1 VSCWQELS
9 DQYQE
14 SLVRSL
20 QKAFRSTTIPS
31 EILQALLNL
40 AEFMEHD
47 VEALP
52 ISLSILA
59 ELAQK
64 GHAYAKAL
72 HYRELEFQTNPAGC
86 FESLININKKLDQ
99 YDAAS
104 GLLKVVEQIQKK
116 FPTLKDVYAVQ
127 ESWLAKLGHWDAALV
142 KYDAK
147 LALNPRDGTLLA
159 GKLKCLDALG
169 RWEEAVH
176 LCEENLDMMRIES
189 EGSGGGGGG
198 GSSSVIG
205 GGGGQ
210 SHNGLGHYNSFG
222 SSSGGAGGGG
232 NALQQAAAAAASNT
246 SGGAGTLSGVSA
258 GTSGALSGANSV
270 GARALT
276 KAAVIGA
283 RAAWSLNQWDR
294 MDLFLSQLPGN
305 QSASLLFCLLL
316 RFLFSFFSVAAVAFF
331 SWLFQLMLRFHCYV
345 LRLL

>member
-1 VSCWQELS
+1 VSCWHELS

-14 SLVRSL
+14 NLVRSL
-20 QKAFRSTTIPS
+20 QKAFRSTTIPA

-116 FPTLKDVYAVQ
+116 FPALKEVYAVQ
-127 ESWLAKLGHWDAALV
+127 ESWLAKLGHWDEALV

-147 LALNPRDGTLLA
+147 LAVTPKDSKVLA
-159 GKLKCLDALG
+159 GKMKCLDALG
-169 RWEEAVH
+169 RWEEAIRI
-176 LCEENLDMMRIES
+176 CEDNLELMRVES
-189 EGSGGGGGG
+189 E
-198 GSSSVIG
+198 
-205 GGGGQ
+205 Q
-210 SHNGLGHYNSFG
+210 A
-222 SSSGGAGGGG
+222 GAK
-232 NALQQAAAAAASNT
+232 T
-246 SGGAGTLSGVSA
+246 
-258 GTSGALSGANSV
+258 
-270 GARALT
+270 LT

-294 MDLFLSQLPGN
+294 MDLFLTQLPGAFL
-305 QSASLLFCLLL
+305 QSCSLPILCCV
-316 RFLFSFFSVAAVAFF
+316 R
-331 SWLFQLMLRFHCYV
+331 
-345 LRLL
+345 

>member
-1 VSCWQELS
+1 MSTLLPSPSQATELFHAAFVSCWHELS

-14 SLVRSL
+14 NLVRSL

-116 FPTLKDVYAVQ
+116 FPALKEVYAVQ
-127 ESWLAKLGHWDAALV
+127 ESWLAKLGHWDEALV

-147 LALNPRDGTLLA
+147 LAVNPRDSKMLA
-159 GKLKCLDALG
+159 GKMKCLDALG
-169 RWEEAVH
+169 RWEEAIKI
-176 LCEENLDMMRIES
+176 CEDNFDLMRVESAQADMK
-189 EGSGGGGGG
+189 
-198 GSSSVIG
+198 
-205 GGGGQ
+205 
-210 SHNGLGHYNSFG
+210 
-222 SSSGGAGGGG
+222 
-232 NALQQAAAAAASNT
+232 T
-246 SGGAGTLSGVSA
+246 
-258 GTSGALSGANSV
+258 
-270 GARALT
+270 LT
-276 KAAVIGA
+276 KAAVVGA

-294 MDLFLSQLPGN
+294 ME
-305 QSASLLFCLLL
+305 LFCTQIPGEL
-316 RFLFSFFSVAAVAFF
+316 RS
-331 SWLFQLMLRFHCYV
+331 
-345 LRLL
+345 